1 MARTVEEIYNS
12 IISEVT
18 TYENLKV
25 LQPQINVGFQ
35 KFLDEITTTSKVA
48 IWRTWVWIMTYAIWI
63 HEQVFDQHKLD
74 VIKRVENNQFGQI
87 QWYVS
92 VAKDFQNGYSLVW
105 NEAKRIYEYPVID
118 SDAKIIEQA
127 SATDNNGSLI
137 VKVAKSDGA
146 DGLEPLSADE
156 QSSFEAYISR
166 RQPAGIDL
174 DVYNFTADLLRFDI
188 DVFYDATKLNS
199 SGELIADSIQTTL
212 VVGEKPAEIAINN
225 YIKAIPF
232 DSDFRIIDFVDAL
245 QDADGVDNVVVNS
258 CEAKYGDLS
267 YTDILSETGQKWN
280 TRAGYLEID
289 GDISTMLNYSL

>member
-12 IISEVT
+12 IINEVT

-212 VVGEKPAEIAINN
+212 VAGEKPAEIAINN